1 MSTPICCKNV
11 FEQCKT
17 MVQFTLW
24 FDACWNCKSCL
35 PHISTIIHCSATG
48 LFVTRCFKQHSFL
61 VQCPSRMKADG
72 LWGTDCCLICL
83 QSWSIARAGEVG
95 LLDLDIYGPSL
106 PELVRL
112 VGNGTWNVATDSW
125 CSPLDTLSCLSDIA
139 SALSSSCTVTP
150 HQLLVMFQFLQ
161 NQFHLRLPPNC
172 ATQNEAGRIIP
183 IDYGTLACES
193 LVFGN
198 VEDLSV
204 VVTRSFGPWPFF
216 LHA

>member
-1 MSTPICCKNV
+1 MSTTYLHHYSLFCNWSFCYKM
-11 FEQCKT
+11 FQA
-17 MVQFTLW
+17 TL
-24 FDACWNCKSCL
+24 
-35 PHISTIIHCSATG
+35 ISRPVS
-48 LFVTRCFKQHSFL
+48 FKDE
-61 VQCPSRMKADG
+61 ADG

-112 VGNGTWNVATDSW
+112 VGNGTWNVATASW